1 MSTGAVSGRDETRS
15 DLAERCKEVLDWH
28 RTGLLP
34 GDKLR
39 ALADTLNEHIPDHQ
53 RLHIE
58 EDKTAAEAMHY
69 VIEHT
74 STPAQSVDLT
84 QDEIKSLEG
93 LAYAM
98 GFGRTHDALR
108 KVIHH
113 LRSPAECQ
121 NDDTMLIDTLRAESW
136 DLRCFDMPTGGG
148 DADIGWRVVGHWQAE
163 PHERTV
169 GEAFEDDP
177 RAAIRDAIARTSSR

>member
-1 MSTGAVSGRDETRS
+1 MSEAGSRCPRCGGTGVATIFSESAWDFEDQLCACQRKSAPAQGQTLWRHKKRGSTVTEVARGFAQVS
-15 DLAERCKEVLDWH
+15 AH
-28 RTGLLP
+28 P
-34 GDKLR
+34 
-39 ALADTLNEHIPDHQ
+39 
-53 RLHIE
+53 IE
-58 EDKTAAEAMHY
+58 EMTAV
-69 VIEHT
+69 VIYKHDGHWWVRNAVEFDDGRFEPLNDPHV
-74 STPAQSVDLT
+74 ST
-84 QDEIKSLEG
+84 
-93 LAYAM
+93 
-98 GFGRTHDALR
+98 
-108 KVIHH
+108 
-113 LRSPAECQ
+113 PAECQ